1 MTNYL
6 FSMNYNIYMIIY
18 LDLLILLNFVYD
30 FIILYTVSYVL
41 KRNISIKRL
50 LISSLFG
57 EISIIFLTLNFNYY
71 LLITSK
77 ITLAII
83 MNIISFKYIN
93 IKYLLTNLSYFYML
107 SIILAGFIYYMYLNH
122 INYVIILILIPII
135 FIIYIIQF
143 NNKNKY
149 KYYYKVGI
157 IFNNNHKII
166 VNAYLDT
173 GNNIIDDISLKPVI
187 IVDKSVLKDIKIT
200 KFHYINVKV
209 LNEVI
214 LLKCINIKA
223 IEINN
228 ILIRNVALG
237 ISESMIGIDGINCLL
252 NNKLRKDIIND

>member
-1 MTNYL
+1 MTNNFIL
-6 FSMNYNIYMIIY
+6 LIYNDGMIIY
-18 LDLLILLNFVYD
+18 LDLLILLNFIYD

-41 KRNISIKRL
+41 KRNISIKRII
-50 LISSLFG
+50 ISSLIG
-57 EISIIFLTLNFNYY
+57 EISILFLLLNFNYY
-71 LLITSK
+71 LLIISK

-83 MNIISFKYIN
+83 MNIISFKYYN
-93 IKYLLTNLSYFYML
+93 IKYLITNLSYFYML

-122 INYVIILILIPII
+122 INYIIILILLPII
-135 FIIYIIQF
+135 FIVYIIQF

-187 IVDKSVLKDIKIT
+187 IVDKDVLKNIKIN
-200 KFHYINVKV
+200 KFHYINVKI
-209 LNEVI
+209 LNEII
-214 LLKCINIKA
+214 LLKCINIKQ

-228 ILIRNVALG
+228 KRIKNVVLG
-237 ISESMIGIDGINCLL
+237 ISNNTIGIDGINCLL
-252 NNKLRKDIIND
+252 NNNLRKEIIDD